1 MMRSASNI
9 RKITCIF
16 FCCLFLFSIKTV
28 AQKKEDDLI
37 TGDFNR
43 ISFKEFIQKVE
54 SQTNFHFYYSEK
66 DVDSLLITIAVKNA
80 HITSVLDKIFERTKF
95 HYAMDNDGNIFVT
108 KGFTVATK
116 LPPGFFNGKNDTTQ
130 IVAKSDREDL
140 NNSNQPVKANPRAN
154 MDLTIENKLFE
165 IGVKKGLGGKGAVN
179 IAGYIRDFQ
188 TGESISGAL
197 IYTNNPRVQVSSDQF
212 GYYSITLPAGRHTL
226 NIISAGMFDTKRQVL
241 LYSEGKF
248 DINMDEKVM
257 QLKEVVIESGKEKN
271 VRSTTLGMDKIDII
285 AIKQVP
291 AVMGEADVLRTVL
304 TLPGVKSVGEAS
316 TGLNVRGGATD
327 QNLILFNGLNI
338 YNPSHLFG
346 FFSSF
351 DADLVKDVTL
361 YKGNIPA
368 RYGGRI
374 SSVLDIT
381 SLDGNDKKINGAAGI
396 GPLTSKL
403 TVDGPIDKKTTFA
416 AGARTTYSNW
426 IFKLLPDEYKKSR
439 ASFQDAT
446 IHVNHKINDN
456 NNLYVNGYFS
466 NDKFNLN
473 NDTSYQ
479 YKNGN
484 GNISWKH
491 NFNTRFY
498 AVFTAGVDHYDY
510 KIKGYNNPVNAFTHI
525 YSINQYKLNADFNYF
540 ASNKHKITFGV
551 SSLYYH
557 IKPGTFDPNDS
568 RSLIIPDEVE
578 SEQGLESGIYVS
590 DQFNISPK
598 LSLEGGV
605 HYSLYSYL
613 GPKHTFSYVPG
624 LPREEANIIDTNYY
638 KGGKNIQIYSSPEY
652 RISARFSLSENTS
665 LKAAF
670 NTTSQYIHM
679 ISNTTTISP
688 TDIWKLSDANI
699 KPQHGEQVSFGIY
712 RNFKSNTIETSL
724 EVYYKWIQNYLDYK
738 SGAVLYM
745 NHHLE
750 TDVFTTRGKAYG
762 IELLVKKATGKLN
775 GWASYTYSRALI
787 RQDDP
792 LAGEIVNGG
801 NYYPSNFD
809 QPHNLNLI
817 GNYRITHRYT
827 VSLNVVYSTG
837 RPVTVPVGAFNY
849 GGSARVLYSDR
860 NEYRIPDYFRT
871 DFSLNIDGNHKVRQV
886 THNFWT
892 FGVYNLFSRKNAY
905 SVFFISQNGAIQ
917 GYKLSIFANAI
928 PFITYNIR
936 F

>member
-1 MMRSASNI
+1 
-9 RKITCIF
+9 
-16 FCCLFLFSIKTV
+16 
-28 AQKKEDDLI
+28 
-37 TGDFNR
+37 
-43 ISFKEFIQKVE
+43 
-54 SQTNFHFYYSEK
+54 
-66 DVDSLLITIAVKNA
+66 
-80 HITSVLDKIFERTKF
+80 
-95 HYAMDNDGNIFVT
+95 
-108 KGFTVATK
+108 
-116 LPPGFFNGKNDTTQ
+116 
-130 IVAKSDREDL
+130 
-140 NNSNQPVKANPRAN
+140 
-154 MDLTIENKLFE
+154 
-165 IGVKKGLGGKGAVN
+165 
-179 IAGYIRDFQ
+179 
-188 TGESISGAL
+188 
-197 IYTNNPRVQVSSDQF
+197 
-212 GYYSITLPAGRHTL
+212 
-226 NIISAGMFDTKRQVL
+226 
-241 LYSEGKF
+241 
-248 DINMDEKVM
+248 
-257 QLKEVVIESGKEKN
+257 
-271 VRSTTLGMDKIDII
+271 
-285 AIKQVP
+285 
-291 AVMGEADVLRTVL
+291 
-304 TLPGVKSVGEAS
+304 
-316 TGLNVRGGATD
+316 
-327 QNLILFNGLNI
+327 
-338 YNPSHLFG
+338 
-346 FFSSF
+346 
-351 DADLVKDVTL
+351 
-361 YKGNIPA
+361 
-368 RYGGRI
+368 
-374 SSVLDIT
+374 
-381 SLDGNDKKINGAAGI
+381 
-396 GPLTSKL
+396 
-403 TVDGPIDKKTTFA
+403 
-416 AGARTTYSNW
+416 
-426 IFKLLPDEYKKSR
+426 
-439 ASFQDAT
+439 
-446 IHVNHKINDN
+446 
-456 NNLYVNGYFS
+456 
-466 NDKFNLN
+466 
-473 NDTSYQ
+473 
-479 YKNGN
+479 
-484 GNISWKH
+484 
-491 NFNTRFY
+491 
-498 AVFTAGVDHYDY
+498 
-510 KIKGYNNPVNAFTHI
+510 
-525 YSINQYKLNADFNYF
+525 
-540 ASNKHKITFGV
+540 
-551 SSLYYH
+551 
-557 IKPGTFDPNDS
+557 
-568 RSLIIPDEVE
+568 
-578 SEQGLESGIYVS
+578 ESGIYVS